1 MKKIK
6 KILAGVILYVII
18 TNLVAIIHY
27 NVGGENGDYLWAF
40 IVANV
45 TVIFI
50 GLILTICVWSID
62 TIIE

>member
-6 KILAGVILYVII
+6 KILAGVILYGII
-18 TNLVAIIHY
+18 TNLVATVHY
-27 NVGGENGDYLWAF
+27 YDGGENGDYLWAF

-45 TVIFI
+45 TVLFA
-50 GLILTICVWSID
+50 GLILTLCVWSID